1 MPKRTILIIGPT
13 ERLRRRV
20 AALVNALTELVA
32 AKRGDCTDIDTYF
45 SEHRIEAVLIECY
58 PGFQQDIVRIHSSR
72 PALPLIA
79 FNDEPSH
86 DDTRSAF
93 LCGALDVLKI
103 RNASPDDLRQVL
115 ERALDPLGYS
125 NATDL
130 YFPTQSIKS
139 ILQRGATFQR
149 QLKEGRPPQFYMNG
163 NRAILLRAN
172 VLCTEPALLWQQ
184 DAAWEW
190 IQEFGVTN
198 SFLFDSPG
206 STLHL
211 GTIVEQ
217 DFVNAAS
224 FRRTLNARLDGLYKR
239 LEKFHCICAATSCS
253 SDYLSLSVL
262 HHLDNRVELVFYLDG
277 SQTIPD
283 SSNRRNAS
291 LPDQLYSEFCSAVA
305 VRDVEGAV
313 GCVDRA
319 VEKLCS
325 DMPPPNLARDKLNRF
340 LWEFMSIVGSR
351 NEHTV
356 SMDIDESRIRT
367 IRDSIVNILR
377 TIMASGETAAL
388 SSPLSELISRI
399 EANPGLPI
407 NIDQAAEETN
417 FSRSHFCRLF
427 RQQTGLSFNAFLTQK
442 RIAMACDLLK
452 KTSMRID
459 EISDSIGIGN
469 TWYFKKLFQKET
481 GLTVEDWMDQNCT
494 ATPPRK
500 I

>member
-1 MPKRTILIIGPT
+1 MPKRTILIVGPT
-13 ERLRRRV
+13 ERLRRRL
-20 AALVNALTELVA
+20 AALVNALTGLIA
-32 AKRGDCTDIDTYF
+32 AKRADCVDIETYF
-45 SEHRIEAVLIECY
+45 AEHRIEAVLIECY
-58 PGFQQDIVRIHSSR
+58 PGFQQDIVNIHRSR

-79 FNDEPSH
+79 YKDEPNH
-86 DDTRSAF
+86 ADTRSAF
-93 LCGALDVLKI
+93 LCGVLDVLEI
-103 RNASPDDLRQVL
+103 RSTSSDDLRMVL

-125 NATDL
+125 NISDL
-130 YFPTQSIKS
+130 YYPSQSIRT
-139 ILQRGATFQR
+139 ILQRGATLQR
-149 QLKEGRPPQFYMNG
+149 QLQDGRPPQFYMNG
-163 NRAILLRAN
+163 NRAVLLRAN
-172 VLCTEPALLWQQ
+172 VLCTQPVNFWQQ

-190 IQEFGVTN
+190 IQEFGMTN

-206 STLHL
+206 SILRL

-224 FRRTLNARLDGLYKR
+224 FKRMLSARLDRLYER
-239 LEKFHCICAATSCS
+239 MEKFHCICAATSCS

-262 HHLDNRVELVFYLDG
+262 HHLDNRVELVFYLDS

-305 VRDVEGAV
+305 TRDVDSAV
-313 GCVDRA
+313 GCIDRA

-325 DMPPPNLARDKLNRF
+325 DMPPPNLARNKLTRF
-340 LWEFMSIVGSR
+340 LWEFISIFGSR
-351 NEHTV
+351 NEPFA
-356 SMDIDESRIRT
+356 SMDIDESRICT

-377 TIMASGETAAL
+377 TTMASADSAPS

-452 KTSMRID
+452 KTGMRID

-481 GLTVEDWMDQNCT
+481 GLTVENWMEQNC
-494 ATPPRK
+494 ATTRK
-500 I
+500 N